1 MTSTVSAPEE
11 RVAESKPIWEDM
23 IDIFYAP
30 SAVFS
35 RRIDGRYAVPALV
48 LTAIFILMALSA
60 RSVLVPVYEAEFARG
75 MAQAQAANPE
85 FSAEQLEGM
94 RKFGE
99 IMMIVGSAFFIPI
112 TAIAVGAVTRLF
124 GALFGAALSYKLAV
138 MVVVYAQF
146 PRALQQ
152 LLYVV
157 QGFVLPHESL
167 NSRFAIG
174 FSPARFMDVD
184 ATSPMVMAL
193 AERFDIFT
201 LWATVLIA
209 IGFHLLGKLPR
220 GQAYLAAALV
230 WLCGTLPALL
240 GALRAG

>member
-1 MTSTVSAPEE
+1 MTSSVAAPQE
-11 RVAESKPIWEDM
+11 RAATKPIWEDM

-30 SAVFS
+30 AAVFS
-35 RRIDGRYAVPALV
+35 RRGDGRYAVQALV
-48 LTAIFILMALSA
+48 LTVIFVLMALSA
-60 RSVLVPVYEAEFARG
+60 RSVLAPVYEAEFARG

-85 FSAEQLEGM
+85 LNAEQFEGM

-99 IMMIVGSAFFIPI
+99 IMVIIGAAFFIPI
-112 TAIAVGAVTRLF
+112 TAIAVGAATRLF
-124 GALFGAALSYKLAV
+124 GAIFGAALSFKVAV

-157 QGFVLPHESL
+157 QGFVLPPESL
-167 NSRFAIG
+167 DSRFAIS
-174 FSPARFMDVD
+174 FSPARFLDVD
-184 ATSPMVMAL
+184 ATSAVLMAL

-201 LWATVLIA
+201 LWATVIIA
-209 IGFHLLGKLPR
+209 VGLHVLGKLPR
-220 GQAYLAAALV
+220 GQAYLVATLV
-230 WLCGTLPALL
+230 WLCGAIPALL